1 MPRRSMFPTVRAA
14 PHAIARVCAVVFAVA
29 FAGGASAT
37 APDAVVVAG
46 AAAATPDADAVV
58 LTGDADVDLTLEL
71 AQERALNADRA
82 DWPAVRARAAE
93 LVRAQPGEA
102 GRAAAIGYVLASL
115 RDGHS
120 FYLSSER
127 LAASLGGARDDADG
141 KERAPIAQAQAPLAG
156 FARLSLNGWVGDG
169 EAAVAQAA
177 RQVRQTLIESMGEG
191 RCGLILDLSANGGG
205 NMWPMMGGLAPLYD
219 EGLVEVYDG
228 RGGRTEL
235 FVRQGALHSG
245 RLRLPDVALPP
256 LPTRPQR
263 IALILGPQ
271 TASSGEIVALGFKG
285 QRGVRSFGAATAGAT
300 SANQGVHL
308 PSGGV
313 LALTIARLLDRDG
326 VAQQGPL
333 LPDERSDQPVD
344 AALAW
349 LQAQCDDAAATSAR

>member
-1 MPRRSMFPTVRAA
+1 MSRRSSHPIPRVTPQAIVRAC
-14 PHAIARVCAVVFAVA
+14 AIALALV
-29 FAGGASAT
+29 FAGGASA
-37 APDAVVVAG
+37 
-46 AAAATPDADAVV
+46 ATPHDDVDASNNASTKVS
-58 LTGDADVDLTLEL
+58 TGDANVDLTLEL
-71 AQERALNADRA
+71 AQERALNADRP
-82 DWPAVRARAAE
+82 DWPAVRARAAD
-93 LVRAQPGEA
+93 LVRAEPGEA
-102 GRAAAIGYVLASL
+102 GRAAAIRYVLASL
-115 RDGHS
+115 GDGHS
-120 FYLSSER
+120 FYLSAGQ
-127 LAASLGGARDDADG
+127 LAANLGGARDEGDG
-141 KERAPIAQAQAPLAG
+141 KERAPIAQALAPSAG

-177 RQVRQTLIESMGEG
+177 RQVRQALIESLGEG

-235 FVRQGALHSG
+235 NVRNGALHSG
-245 RLRLPDVALPP
+245 RLRLPNVDLPP
-256 LPTRPQR
+256 LPARPQR

-271 TASSGEIVALGFKG
+271 TASSGEVVALGFKG
-285 QRGVRSFGAATAGAT
+285 QRNARSFGAATAGAT

-333 LPDERSDQPVD
+333 LPDERSERPFE
-344 AALAW
+344 AAAQW
-349 LQAQCDDAAATSAR
+349 LQEQCDGAAETSAP